1 MPRALVH
8 DQTMTG
14 AATPAPGLLGD
25 LGLRGAAIIV
35 TGASSGIGAATAT
48 ALAAAGANVVLVGR
62 REDAL
67 KAQADVVA
75 EAGAEALAVPAD
87 MAEPDSPAR
96 IAAACRDRFGRIDG
110 VVNNAA
116 VVRHRPLADWDTADF
131 DRHLATNVRGPYF
144 LIQAAVPDLAA
155 SPVRSIVNISSSS
168 GAMHL
173 SGQSVYGMTKAA
185 LNYLTTSL
193 AGELAATG
201 IRVNC
206 IGPGPIDTPI
216 HATWAADLEAA
227 YQWLAEQVPLGR
239 IGEADEV
246 ARWIA
251 FLLSPVS
258 AFMTGAV
265 IPLDGGQVIHRV

>member
-14 AATPAPGLLGD
+14 AAIPAPGLLSD
-25 LGLRGAAIIV
+25 LGLRGAAI
-35 TGASSGIGAATAT
+35 AA

-131 DRHLATNVRGPYF
+131 DRHVATNVRGPYF
-144 LIQAAVPDLAA
+144 LIQAA
-155 SPVRSIVNISSSS
+155 
-168 GAMHL
+168 
-173 SGQSVYGMTKAA
+173 
-185 LNYLTTSL
+185 
-193 AGELAATG
+193 
-201 IRVNC
+201 
-206 IGPGPIDTPI
+206 
-216 HATWAADLEAA
+216 
-227 YQWLAEQVPLGR
+227 
-239 IGEADEV
+239 
-246 ARWIA
+246 
-251 FLLSPVS
+251 
-258 AFMTGAV
+258 
-265 IPLDGGQVIHRV
+265 